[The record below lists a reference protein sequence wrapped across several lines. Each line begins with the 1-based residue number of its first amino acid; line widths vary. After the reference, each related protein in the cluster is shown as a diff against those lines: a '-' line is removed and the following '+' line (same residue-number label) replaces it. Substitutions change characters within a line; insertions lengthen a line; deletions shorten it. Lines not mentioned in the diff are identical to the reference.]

1 MQCAVSRCQVTKR
14 MRLDRGEI
22 DVWARPSRAVPG
34 LPGVLA
40 AAAVLYSTV
49 QSYAPAGEG
58 LSAGRAVRGPAG
70 LEPGAL

>member
-1 MQCAVSRCQVTKR
+1 MSIVQCPAFEEEEEEEEEEETTMQCAVSRCQVTKR

-49 QSYAPAGEG
+49 
-58 LSAGRAVRGPAG
+58 
-70 LEPGAL
+70 